1 MLMLQVSLKP
11 KTIMQNFKNQEK
23 LSMMLR
29 LITLIILVF
38 VAVGAIGFRLIT
50 THAAGCAHPYTVQWG
65 DTLSAIAYRNGTT
78 WQALAQTN
86 GIENANLIFVGQQI
100 CLAKAATSPG
110 AGAGQPVSTGSV
122 AQIINSVFGQYAGQ
136 AQQVAMC
143 ESSLNPNATNPI
155 YVGNSH
161 AAGVF
166 QILYPST
173 WSSTSEAT
181 ASPYNA
187 VANIQA
193 AHEIFVRDGYS
204 WREWVCQP

>member
-1 MLMLQVSLKP
+1 MLQLSLKP
-11 KTIMQNFKNQEK
+11 KTMMQRFKNPEK
-23 LSMMLR
+23 VSTLLR
-29 LITLIILVF
+29 LTTLIILVF
-38 VAVGAIGFRLIT
+38 VAVGAIGIRLFSA
-50 THAAGCAHPYTVQWG
+50 HAAGCTHPYTVQWG

-78 WQALAQTN
+78 WQALAQQN

-110 AGAGQPVSTGSV
+110 AGAGQPVPTGNV
-122 AQIINSVFGQYAGQ
+122 TQIIRSVFGSYAWQ

-143 ESSLNPNATNPI
+143 ESTLNPNATNPI

-161 AAGVF
+161 AAGLF

-173 WSSTSEAT
+173 WSSTSQAT

-187 VANIQA
+187 VANTQA
-193 AHEIFVRDGYS
+193 AYQIFARDGYS

>member
-1 MLMLQVSLKP
+1 MSMLQVSLKP

-23 LSMMLR
+23 VSMLLR
-29 LITLIILVF
+29 IITLIILVF
-38 VAVGAIGFRLIT
+38 VAIGAVGIRLFGA
-50 THAAGCAHPYTVQWG
+50 HAAGCSHPYTVQWG

-78 WQALAQTN
+78 WQALAQAN
-86 GIENANLIFVGQQI
+86 GIENANLIFVGQEI
-100 CLAKAATSPG
+100 CLAKPATSPG
-110 AGAGQPVSTGSV
+110 AGAGQPMPTGSV
-122 AQIINSVFGQYAGQ
+122 TQIISRVFGSYAWQ

-181 ASPYNA
+181 SSPYNA